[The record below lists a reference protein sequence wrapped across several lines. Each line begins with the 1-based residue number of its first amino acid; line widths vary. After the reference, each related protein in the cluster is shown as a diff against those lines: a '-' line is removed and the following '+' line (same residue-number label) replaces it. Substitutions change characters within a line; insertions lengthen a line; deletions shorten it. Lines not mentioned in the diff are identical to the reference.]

1 MEGLLDAGELPPLHG
16 VVCNAGVHLSNAL
29 TTSADGYELTF
40 AVNVIATHVL
50 LRRLHAHLRKPARI
64 VVTVSDAHF
73 GDLRHTGGTMPAPH
87 WAGPEIVS
95 RPGAFDRPARIRAGR
110 RAYTTSKLGGIH
122 LVHEWARRLPDGID
136 IVSYNPSLVSGT
148 GLARDAGRTLQL
160 VMTWIVPLLLVTPL
174 VDTPRAAGGRL
185 ADVVLGRTHAPTGSY
200 VHRDRVARSSA
211 ESYDA
216 AREEELWD
224 WLEQV

>member
-1 MEGLLDAGELPPLHG
+1 
-16 VVCNAGVHLSNAL
+16 
-29 TTSADGYELTF
+29 
-40 AVNVIATHVL
+40 
-50 LRRLHAHLRKPARI
+50 
-64 VVTVSDAHF
+64 
-73 GDLRHTGGTMPAPH
+73 MPAPH